1 MTIVLINL
9 GYACPSKEHCVKSIC
24 FPQLSHKWVLSNSS
38 EKISFSRPQFGHLQ
52 LNDESVLKF
61 AKPGQCFGVDITSS
75 LNKIA
80 SQIYV
85 IRQST
90 LPDCTAKKLIDFT
103 DKVFRRFHGHNPE
116 PSEHLRR
123 ENSI

>member
-1 MTIVLINL
+1 MTIVLINFD
-9 GYACPSKEHCVKSIC
+9 YACPSKVHCVKSIC
-24 FPQLSHKWVLSNSS
+24 SPQPSHKWVLSNSS

-61 AKPGQCFGVDITSS
+61 AKPGQCFGVDIISS

-90 LPDCTAKKLIDFT
+90 LADCTLKKLIDFI
-103 DKVFRRFHGHNPE
+103 DKDF
-116 PSEHLRR
+116 L
-123 ENSI
+123 